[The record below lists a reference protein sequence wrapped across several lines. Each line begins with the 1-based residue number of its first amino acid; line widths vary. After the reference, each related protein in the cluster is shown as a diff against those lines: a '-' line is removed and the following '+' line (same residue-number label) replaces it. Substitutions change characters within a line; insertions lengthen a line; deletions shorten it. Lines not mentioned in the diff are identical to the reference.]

1 MTTQNTNPPSLSIV
15 QNIIDYIESHLLENI
30 TTVIVAKQ
38 FLLSEVTLSVL
49 FKAVCGITVAEY
61 IRNRRLTLAA
71 SELSSS
77 NLPILDL
84 AYKYGYDTPEA
95 FTKAFSRFHGFP
107 PSLIRR
113 GFPVCKRFDPLKIEV
128 AISGGWQTKGLQET
142 GYVSGTL
149 HPDNSNPSP
158 FPDTLGTCSTE
169 HLSTLPRFPYPIN
182 TSHMQYTREWN
193 TLYTLTKQLSKNQI
207 LFKLD
212 GKTLIFAH
220 GLEFPLDKICLT
232 FKWKEE
238 QIVKDF
244 FESNT
249 ATKCTKEGFKYFDV
263 LYDGM
268 TIRCMFYGDCPGDDT
283 DDFLYRNTD
292 LVQIDDLLVPVQTL
306 EFYYGNASKDTT
318 HYQIVEEWLK
328 EHERL

>member
-1 MTTQNTNPPSLSIV
+1 MTTQNTNPSNLSII
-15 QNIIDYIESHLLENI
+15 QDIINHIEDNMFYKI
-30 TTVIVAKQ
+30 TPVTIAKQ
-38 FLLSEVTLSVL
+38 FLISDSTLSTL
-49 FKAVCGITVAEY
+49 FKALCGITVAEY

-107 PSLIRR
+107 PSLVRR
-113 GFPVCKRFDPLKIEV
+113 GFPVCKRFEPIKIEV
-128 AISGGWQTKGLQET
+128 TVRGGWKSEAQHEADYASTT
-142 GYVSGTL
+142 PH
-149 HPDNSNPSP
+149 HPTEERPCTSTPP
-158 FPDTLGTCSTE
+158 YTCI
-169 HLSTLPRFPYPIN
+169 PRFPYRIDTN
-182 TSHMQYTREWN
+182 HMQYTREWE
-193 TLYTLTKQLSKNQI
+193 TLCTLVMQLSKNQI

-212 GKTLIFAH
+212 GKTIIFAH

-232 FKWKEE
+232 FKWKDEH
-238 QIVKDF
+238 IVKDF
-244 FESNT
+244 FHSST
-249 ATKCTKEGFKYFDV
+249 ATRCTKNGFKYFDV
-263 LYDGM
+263 LYEGM
-268 TIRCMFYGDCPGDDT
+268 KIRCMFYGDCPGDDT